1 MECRLVFGTI
11 IHQLS
16 LLNYRNF
23 LVLTVRKPLKSSFL
37 TGEKSVRVTAPCLCF
52 SLGDSMWSLISSV
65 VHRSLQAFL
74 PMSCG
79 VEPPTSARSFPV
91 PGPVVMGSNGLSL
104 SGKFL
109 AFGSRTPSFETSA
122 V

>member
-79 VEPPTSARSFPV
+79 VEPTSSAS
-91 PGPVVMGSNGLSL
+91 VMGSNGLSL
-104 SGKFL
+104 SGKLL

>member
-1 MECRLVFGTI
+1 
-11 IHQLS
+11 
-16 LLNYRNF
+16 
-23 LVLTVRKPLKSSFL
+23 
-37 TGEKSVRVTAPCLCF
+37 
-52 SLGDSMWSLISSV
+52 MWSLISSV

-91 PGPVVMGSNGLSL
+91 PGPVNMGSNGLSL
-104 SGKFL
+104 SGRLL